1 MNINVFHSWEWGFSS
16 QVSLQANSNL
26 LSEQRRG
33 RAVNMMS
40 NLSVS
45 DSIEEKF
52 SPLFT
57 YCFFDLK

>member
-40 NLSVS
+40 NLIVS

-52 SPLFT
+52 SPTLPTVF
-57 YCFFDLK
+57 